1 MLTIKPAF
9 LKHRILRIQLQTYE
23 LSLDSLTFKLRFS
36 LTESISLASRDLAP
50 CEEGVESQLLEI
62 EKPLVRKS

>member
-9 LKHRILRIQLQTYE
+9 LKHRILRIQLQMYE
-23 LSLDSLTFKLRFS
+23 LSLDRLTFKLRFS
-36 LTESISLASRDLAP
+36 LTESISLASTDLAP
-50 CEEGVESQLLEI
+50 CEEGVELLLEI